1 MPKQRREYSSRDASS
16 TNATSTKYLATTRTT
31 GFARRR
37 PLRSSE
43 SFSMMSSM
51 TVIPQPLYSTDRL
64 RLTDSDAHVA
74 GSPNRAG
81 HSSQSQRYI
90 FQIRDAVCIR
100 PNLARS
106 RPSLLYTTLSES
118 PPRHTSP
125 ITSPFV
131 IPSTHERL
139 PHAARVTELATWRR
153 GRHTPCGSR
162 RARFLSHGDS
172 RRPAGGVPPS
182 GPLRE
187 FHEPRCYYILQLYS
201 HSTQL
206 PTSTGDILI
215 SACDG
220 MGSGMGR
227 PRGFSREES
236 AETQDDMLRPR
247 RATRHETPRT

>member
-1 MPKQRREYSSRDASS
+1 
-16 TNATSTKYLATTRTT
+16 
-31 GFARRR
+31 
-37 PLRSSE
+37 
-43 SFSMMSSM
+43 M

-172 RRPAGGVPPS
+172 RRDPSPTALCVRTYSTHATPHFLVPWHS
-182 GPLRE
+182 HLLRVCLPLRSAPRHARIPYVHFPSC
-187 FHEPRCYYILQLYS
+187 FHAPHR
-201 HSTQL
+201 
-206 PTSTGDILI
+206 
-215 SACDG
+215 
-220 MGSGMGR
+220 
-227 PRGFSREES
+227 
-236 AETQDDMLRPR
+236 
-247 RATRHETPRT
+247 TRHRHTTRCTDD